1 MYLYMY
7 LSILCWNLFFDVHSG
22 QRMLEEFESHLG
34 DAKQKCSES
43 EEKATHTSKLLA
55 KVKNGVEHLS
65 EKLQHIKAV
74 SMGAYPLY
82 SFHVDD

>member
-1 MYLYMY
+1 
-7 LSILCWNLFFDVHSG
+7 
-22 QRMLEEFESHLG
+22 MLEDFQTHLS

-43 EEKATHTSKLLA
+43 EEKANRASNLLA

-74 SMGAYPLY
+74 RLIIIVGAPLH
-82 SFHVDD
+82 FH

>member
-1 MYLYMY
+1 
-7 LSILCWNLFFDVHSG
+7 
-22 QRMLEEFESHLG
+22 MLEEFESHLS

-43 EEKATHTSKLLA
+43 EDKANHTSKLLA

-74 SMGAYPLY
+74 RIANT
-82 SFHVDD
+82 